1 MDEENGEIKK
11 EHTSGKTLL
20 ELEQESLRKLEQFV
34 VLTWQPNPARHRVK
48 VWIDDGTFKLTLAY
62 EKFISILENILM
74 DNKSKLSYMNM
85 RNIENSLSQYQGFY
99 RYFRET
105 DKFEVLHQLRFNDR
119 ITMQELYENS
129 RAEYN
134 ARFGKDNELNRFVSA
149 NSIFDTAYNA
159 DLHKE
164 VKKGNYLQNI
174 AHFFGG
180 F

>member
-1 MDEENGEIKK
+1 MDEEEKK
-11 EHTSGKTLL
+11 EHTDGKTLL

-34 VLTWQPNPARHRVK
+34 VLTWQPNPAKHRVK
-48 VWIDDGTFKLTLAY
+48 IWIDNGTFKLTLTY

-85 RNIENSLSQYQGFY
+85 RNIENSLSQYQGFF

-105 DKFEVLHQLRFNDR
+105 DKLEALHQLRFNDK
-119 ITMQELYENS
+119 ITMQELHKNS
-129 RAEYN
+129 QAEYD
-134 ARFGKDNELNRFVSA
+134 ARFGKNSVLNKLVSS
-149 NSIFDTAYNA
+149 NGIFDAAYKA

-164 VKKGNYLQNI
+164 MKKDVFLQNT
-174 AHFFGG
+174 AHFYGG